1 MVHFYKNRFS
11 ITTYNNGLGFNLIH
25 SFVSAVSNGVIYYY
39 AMQTMG
45 ACDNML
51 VYDEAWVFQKIVHNC
66 GDFKAGMVGHGAC
79 FPLTIKGVFYV
90 TSDNLINQYDSNLN
104 LQNQVT
110 QFGGSGGYSA
120 FRGIVLNSVDQQIY
134 VADFNNNLINIYD
147 QSLNHISQFRS
158 NSPFFMAEN
167 NGNIYRY
174 EIRFNILFN
183 LFYFLIK
190 SCDYSGSNI
199 DVYQNQALI
208 QTITTQCTSRPT
220 SILFD
225 NNGLMLVLCESPAFI
240 YLHDINGFYTGLSL
254 PTCSKAFYMEF
265 DSKDRLVVTCYL
277 SIEIY
282 Y

>member
-1 MVHFYKNRFS
+1 LISLYKNRFR

-25 SFVSAVSNGVIYYY
+25 SFVSAVSNGVTYYY
-39 AMQTMG
+39 AMQYMAT
-45 ACDNML
+45 CNML
-51 VYDEAWVFQKIVHNC
+51 VYSEAWVFQRIVFNC
-66 GDFKAGMVGHGAC
+66 GDYNAGKVGYGAC
-79 FPLTIKGVFYV
+79 FPLTINGFIFV
-90 TSDNLINQYDSNLN
+90 TSDNLINKYDSSLN
-104 LQNQVT
+104 LQKQVT
-110 QFGGSGGYSA
+110 QYGGSGKNSA

-134 VADFNNNLINIYD
+134 VADFNNWKINIYD
-147 QSLNHISQFRS
+147 QSLNYISQFSS

-167 NGNIYRY
+167 NGKIYRY

-208 QTITTQCTSRPT
+208 QKITTQCTSRPT

-225 NNGLMLVLCESPAFI
+225 NHGFMFVLCESPAFI
-240 YLHDINGFYTGLSL
+240 YLYDTNGIYTGLSL
-254 PTCSKAFYMEF
+254 ATCSKAFYMQF

-277 SIEIY
+277 SIDIY
-282 Y
+282 C